1 MSDRIVEVSAVT
13 KTYGT
18 GARATPALRELSLDI
33 VRGEFVSLMGPS
45 GSGKTTLLNLIAG
58 LDVPDSGR
66 VVLDGHDLGT
76 LADHEL
82 ADLRL
87 KTIGFVFQAF
97 NLLPALTVAENVA
110 WPLEFSGYSRA
121 EVRRRT
127 AAALERVGVTG
138 RDRRYPAELSGG
150 EQQRVAIARAL
161 ATRPVILLADEPTGN
176 LDSHTGQ
183 TILDLLR
190 ALNESEAVTVV
201 MVTHN
206 VFAAT
211 YGDRTLELQDGRI
224 TRDVRT
230 PGATRP
236 VAIRAV
242 RD

>member
-1 MSDRIVEVSAVT
+1 SGSIRLRDLPSFPTRRSSDL
-13 KTYGT
+13 
-18 GARATPALRELSLDI
+18 ALRELSLDI

-58 LDVPDSGR
+58 LDMPDSGC

-127 AAALERVGVTG
+127 T
-138 RDRRYPAELSGG
+138 
-150 EQQRVAIARAL
+150 
-161 ATRPVILLADEPTGN
+161 
-176 LDSHTGQ
+176 
-183 TILDLLR
+183 
-190 ALNESEAVTVV
+190 
-201 MVTHN
+201 
-206 VFAAT
+206 
-211 YGDRTLELQDGRI
+211 
-224 TRDVRT
+224 
-230 PGATRP
+230 
-236 VAIRAV
+236 
-242 RD
+242 